1 MISEIAIAI
10 KALDTAFTLVHRG
23 IEKKKEVDQMGAEI
37 KRFFRSKEVVE
48 KKITEANKNDSD
60 DLFLGSAIEEA
71 ISVSQ
76 QEERI
81 KKMMAR
87 IGDHYSN
94 QGKSHIW
101 AEIKLDAKKIQRKRD
116 LKAAAEEKKL
126 KAKKLAASKK
136 TAKQKKTQDYLIA
149 FSVLGGLLIILF
161 VMIIFIMRI

>member
-23 IEKKKEVDQMGAEI
+23 IEKKKEVDQMSAEI

>member
-87 IGDHYSN
+87 IGAHYSD